1 MDRHHPPS
9 NAGDEMLVVIN
20 NIPPQEIEDNFG
32 RAVRDIVDQ
41 VEERQL
47 VKCKEG
53 FQAGTGK
60 ENKCPFL
67 KFSFSEI
74 QLTSFVQVSD
84 DEDLI

>member
-9 NAGDEMLVVIN
+9 DAGDEMLVVIK

-41 VEERQL
+41 VEERKL

-60 ENKCPFL
+60 KPNVL
-67 KFSFSEI
+67 SFSKI

>member
-41 VEERQL
+41 VEER
-47 VKCKEG
+47 
-53 FQAGTGK
+53 
-60 ENKCPFL
+60 
-67 KFSFSEI
+67 
-74 QLTSFVQVSD
+74 
-84 DEDLI
+84 

>member
-9 NAGDEMLVVIN
+9 DAGDEMLVVIK

-41 VEERQL
+41 VEERKL

-53 FQAGTGK
+53 F
-60 ENKCPFL
+60 
-67 KFSFSEI
+67 
-74 QLTSFVQVSD
+74 
-84 DEDLI
+84 